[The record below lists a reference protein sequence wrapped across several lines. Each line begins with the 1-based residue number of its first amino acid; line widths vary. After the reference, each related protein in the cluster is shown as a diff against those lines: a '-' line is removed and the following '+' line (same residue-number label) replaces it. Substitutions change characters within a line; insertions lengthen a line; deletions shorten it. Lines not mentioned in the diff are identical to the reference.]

1 MTGPAKTP
9 QQLMEECQ
17 DLVRSL
23 AWKIHKKLPAYL
35 DVEDLIGY
43 GEVGLA
49 EAARDYDPARGQFT
63 TYAYYRIRGAIYD
76 GLSKMTWFSRTH
88 YNRLRYDQ
96 MANEILSSDNDER
109 GAAASAGLGD
119 DVRWLKNLSS
129 SLAVVYLST
138 QGESEDEAGD
148 LNLEDPSAPTPLV
161 TAIGVEAKSQL
172 HRLIDELPSD
182 AASLIRGVYFE
193 GLTLQ
198 DAGRRLGVSK
208 AWASRLH
215 AKTIEQ
221 LARSLRRLGVSD

>member
-1 MTGPAKTP
+1 MTGESKTP

-23 AWKIHKKLPAYL
+23 AWKIHRKLPAYL

-43 GEVGLA
+43 GEIGLA
-49 EAARDYDPARGQFT
+49 EAARDYDSARGQFT

-76 GLSKMTWFSRTH
+76 GLSKMTWFSRTF
-88 YNRLRYDQ
+88 YNRMRYDQ
-96 MANEILSSDNDER
+96 MANEVLGADNEER
-109 GAAASAGLGD
+109 GGSSSGTIAD
-119 DVRWLKNLSS
+119 DVRWLKNLSGT
-129 SLAVVYLST
+129 LAVVYLAT
-138 QGESEDEAGD
+138 HRESDDETDEVG
-148 LNLEDPSAPTPLV
+148 LEDQSTPSPPNAV
-161 TAIGVEAKSQL
+161 MGQEAKSEL
-172 HRLIDELPSD
+172 HRLIDELPGD
-182 AASLIRGVYFE
+182 ARSLIHGVYFD

-221 LARSLRRLGVSD
+221 LARSLKRLGMD